1 MKKTISNLLVYILF
15 PSLVPLLLNKKP
27 YTKEY
32 MIILFI
38 TYILLAIYFI
48 IIYKNDLKKDL
59 KKINKKDI
67 LKSLIYFLIG
77 FSLMILANYI
87 INYKI
92 IPNGISNNELENRKV
107 LLNNKIIYSIMLC
120 TLTPFIEEIIF
131 RLSLKKAIKNS
142 TIFIIISSIIFSTLH
157 LLSNTKLIELL
168 YFIPYF
174 ILGLTFSITYIKTN
188 NVFNSI
194 LLHIINNTLTVIIV
208 LLFKGVIWK
217 KIIKTKLIKK
227 IPF

>member
-32 MIILFI
+32 MII

-120 TLTPFIEEIIF
+120 ILTPFIEEIIF
-131 RLSLKKAIKNS
+131 RLSLKKAIKNN

-168 YFIPYF
+168 YFI
-174 ILGLTFSITYIKTN
+174 
-188 NVFNSI
+188 

-208 LLFKGVIWK
+208 LLFKGVI
-217 KIIKTKLIKK
+217 
-227 IPF
+227 